1 MVVNN
6 RPCIYLLTDFV
17 EELVGR
23 RSNIAKYLAIQED
36 KKKGS
41 PMQLTA
47 HFNRDEILKIML
59 EFDRSLGYQI
69 STDGIPLL
77 HTAAERGHV
86 TVARALLEHCPDAP
100 YCNNKGRTCL
110 HIAVEED
117 QIKFVEF
124 ILEKNSKLGKLVNML
139 DGNGDSALHLAVEKC
154 NPKMVSALLGHPD
167 IDISVINENA
177 CTAIWKLNEFEDLS
191 KTINWVRMLSTN
203 IILSICILVEMIS

>member
-1 MVVNN
+1 
-6 RPCIYLLTDFV
+6 
-17 EELVGR
+17 
-23 RSNIAKYLAIQED
+23 
-36 KKKGS
+36 
-41 PMQLTA
+41 
-47 HFNRDEILKIML
+47 ML

-117 QIKFVEF
+117 QIRFVEF

-154 NPKMVSALLGHPD
+154 NPKMVSALLDHPD
-167 IDISVINENA
+167 IDVTAVNNTYTS
-177 CTAIWKLNEFEDLS
+177 TAIWKLFEFEDYA
-191 KTINWVRMLSTN
+191 KTINWVHILSTN
-203 IILSICILVEMIS
+203 L

>member
-1 MVVNN
+1 
-6 RPCIYLLTDFV
+6 
-17 EELVGR
+17 
-23 RSNIAKYLAIQED
+23 
-36 KKKGS
+36 
-41 PMQLTA
+41 
-47 HFNRDEILKIML
+47 ML

-139 DGNGDSALHLAVEKC
+139 DGHTVTVLCISQLKSAIQRWSVLYWVTLTSTSVLLTNMLAQQSG
-154 NPKMVSALLGHPD
+154 N
-167 IDISVINENA
+167 
-177 CTAIWKLNEFEDLS
+177 
-191 KTINWVRMLSTN
+191 
-203 IILSICILVEMIS
+203 